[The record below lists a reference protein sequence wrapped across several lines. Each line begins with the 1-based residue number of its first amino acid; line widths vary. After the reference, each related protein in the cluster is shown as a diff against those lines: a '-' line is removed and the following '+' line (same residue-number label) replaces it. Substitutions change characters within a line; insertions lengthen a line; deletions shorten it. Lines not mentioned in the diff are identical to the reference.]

1 MITRQEKRTISA
13 HEDNAKKTTLEDD
26 IETRKNFKDAIYGV
40 HKKLEMVKNHKASNT
55 DSCYY
60 DWF

>member
-1 MITRQEKRTISA
+1 MNSRQEKRTISA
-13 HEDNAKKTTLEDD
+13 REDNAKKTTLEDD
-26 IETRKNFKDAIYGV
+26 IETGKKFKDAIYGV
-40 HKKLEMVKNHKASNT
+40 HKNLEMLKNNKTSNT